1 MKRTSLQRLVVGAV
15 LALALAGAAL
25 TVLPADRADAG
36 RFPNCHPNHYS
47 DNPCVPQ

>member
-1 MKRTSLQRLVVGAV
+1 MKRTAMKRLVLGAL
-15 LALALAGAAL
+15 LALVVADAAL
-25 TVLPADRADAG
+25 TAMPAEHADAG